1 MLPVLHRLSLVAL
14 ATVAVK
20 MLRNVWCRLSD
31 IAHKQVNGGY
41 SKEYAK
47 AWEQIFSKKPKSKSV
62 LKK

>member
-1 MLPVLHRLSLVAL
+1 M
-14 ATVAVK
+14 K